1 MKKALIISGL
11 AGIGLMLPTG
21 AMAGSLNNSFGAS
34 SSEFTGTSTGTSSIT
49 VLSNIEIDN
58 EVNIDSVTSTTSL
71 DLDANNGRLIT
82 REDGAAFYDQESG
95 MASGAIDFEGAGEF
109 EFVDSTT
116 TSENFEA
123 QGTADVEVVS
133 ETSGVVT
140 GFAGCGGPC
149 GRFLNPAGI
158 QALAQSGDIETSGSV
173 SGEADVS
180 VEDSTTSTTTD
191 SNFGAVI
198 GDAQAGGSFSTN
210 GTGWAG
216 IQSETAVDGQLSG
229 SFQSGTT
236 TVSGIIRESGLTT
249 TTVNLE
255 SITTGTSFGSSAS
268 SFRNASF

>member
-34 SSEFTGTSTGTSSIT
+34 SSEFTGTSTGTSSIS

-71 DLDANNGRLIT
+71 DLDANNARLIT
-82 REDGAAFYDQESG
+82 REDGAASYGQGSG

-123 QGTADVEVVS
+123 DGSADIEAEG
-133 ETSGVVT
+133 ETSGALT
-140 GFAGCGGPC
+140 GVAVGGLFSGLIAG
-149 GRFLNPAGI
+149 
-158 QALAQSGDIETSGSV
+158 SGNVESSGSV

-180 VEDSTTSTTTD
+180 VEDSSTSTTTD

>member
-34 SSEFTGTSTGTSSIT
+34 SSEFTGTSTGTSAIS
-49 VLSNIEIDN
+49 VLSNITIDN

-71 DLDANNGRLIT
+71 DLDANNGRLMT
-82 REDGAAFYDQESG
+82 REPGPAGYSQSSG
-95 MASGAIDFEGAGEF
+95 MASGALEFEGAGEF
-109 EFVDSTT
+109 EFTDSTT
-116 TSENFEA
+116 TAENFEA
-123 QGTADVEVVS
+123 EGSADIEA
-133 ETSGVVT
+133 EGQTSGALT
-140 GFAGCGGPC
+140 GVAVGSIFGGLIAG
-149 GRFLNPAGI
+149 
-158 QALAQSGDIETSGSV
+158 SGDIESSGSV
-173 SGEADVS
+173 SGDADVS
-180 VEDSTTSTTTD
+180 VEDSSTSTTTD

-216 IQSETAVDGQLSG
+216 IQSETAVDGQISG

-236 TVSGIIRESGLTT
+236 TISGTIRESGLTT
-249 TTVNLE
+249 TTVDLE
-255 SITTGTSFGSSAS
+255 SITTGTSFGSQAS

>member
-34 SSEFTGTSTGTSSIT
+34 SSEFTGTSTGTSAIS
-49 VLSNIEIDN
+49 VLSNITIDN

-71 DLDANNGRLIT
+71 DLDANNGRLIN
-82 REDGAAFYDQESG
+82 REAGPAFYGQGSG
-95 MASGAIDFEGAGEF
+95 MASGALEFEGAGEF
-109 EFVDSTT
+109 EFTDSTT
-116 TSENFEA
+116 TSDNFE
-123 QGTADVEVVS
+123 VERSAGIAAESEVS
-133 ETSGVVT
+133 GAVT
-140 GFAGCGGPC
+140 GFAGGGLL
-149 GRFLNPAGI
+149 GRFHNPVGI
-158 QALAQSGDIETSGSV
+158 QAFAQSGDFESSRSV

-180 VEDSTTSTTTD
+180 VTDSTTTTTVD
-191 SNFGAVI
+191 NNSGAVM

-210 GTGWAG
+210 STGWAG
-216 IQSETAVDGQLSG
+216 VQSETAVDGQLSG

-249 TTVNLE
+249 TTVDLE
-255 SITTGTSFGSSAS
+255 SITTGTSFGSQAS